1 MINWH
6 LGYSILVKT
15 RQFAAQKLKLTICWT
30 ISDKPKPFW
39 EDVQHVIT
47 IFVWIFVIWRVDQTK
62 TSFWSQKLLLEI
74 TVKSVAIP
82 MKVGCCFDNFNQT
95 MHFTILSIFF
105 FPDGQPVELVKSVTY
120 YMNDDFKQKL
130 WDSCKDVYS
139 PSTSSP
145 AVTLMCG
152 EWGNLCTPER
162 WFSFMGDVTVLAP
175 FQINYEFSNLNTD
188 DGMVPH
194 KNHPIPCNR
203 PAPVSNSFLIFRTSK
218 VISRKKSYQVLNLK
232 FGLET
237 Y

>member
-1 MINWH
+1 MI
-6 LGYSILVKT
+6 LIRQCIL
-15 RQFAAQKLKLTICWT
+15 QSCL
-30 ISDKPKPFW
+30 
-39 EDVQHVIT
+39 
-47 IFVWIFVIWRVDQTK
+47 
-62 TSFWSQKLLLEI
+62 
-74 TVKSVAIP
+74 
-82 MKVGCCFDNFNQT
+82 
-95 MHFTILSIFF
+95 FF
-105 FPDGQPVELVKSVTY
+105 FSDGQPVELVKSVTY

-145 AVTLMCG
+145 AVTLLCG

-203 PAPVSNSFLIFRTSK
+203 PAPVSNSFQEFCTLKKVVFRK
-218 VISRKKSYQVLNLK
+218 NQVLDLT
-232 FGLET
+232 FVLET